1 VFASAEDHPE
11 LKLWK
16 TPCRE
21 KDSEALYQLGVALTE
36 NARPLV
42 LNHVEGNDARW
53 FAVYTNSRHE
63 KCVAKHFDERQIES
77 FLPLYQKLHHWRKR
91 NRVRL
96 DLPLFPNYVFVHI
109 APQQRISVLAVPG
122 VLGMVGRGQ
131 IASALPDAEIE
142 SLRIGLQLRKFEP
155 HPYLVA
161 GERVRIKAGSMEG
174 MEGILLRK
182 KNELRVVLTLDLIKR
197 SVAVEVDA
205 LDVEPVLSR
214 RVCSSSL

>member
-1 VFASAEDHPE
+1 
-11 LKLWK
+11 LKLRK

-21 KDSEALYQLGVALTE
+21 KDSEALYPLAVALAE
-36 NARPLV
+36 DARPLV
-42 LNHVEGNDARW
+42 LDQVEGSDARW

-63 KCVAKHFDERQIES
+63 KCVAKHFAQREIES

-91 NRVRL
+91 ARVL
-96 DLPLFPNYVFVHI
+96 LELPLFPNYVFVHI
-109 APQQRISVLAVPG
+109 APHERTSVLAVPG

-142 SLRIGLQLRKFEP
+142 SLRVGLQLRKFEP
-155 HPYLVA
+155 HPYLIA

-182 KNELRVVLTLDLIKR
+182 KNEVRVVLTLELIKR
-197 SVAVEVDA
+197 SVAVEVDTQ
-205 LDVEPVLSR
+205 DVEPVVVR
-214 RVCSSSL
+214 RM

>member
-1 VFASAEDHPE
+1 VENTLP
-11 LKLWK
+11 
-16 TPCRE
+16 RE
-21 KDSEALYQLGVALTE
+21 DSEALYPLAVAHAE
-36 NARPLV
+36 DARPLV
-42 LNHVEGNDARW
+42 LHHVEGNDTRW

-63 KCVAKHFDERQIES
+63 KCVVKHFEERQIES

-91 NRVRL
+91 NCVRL

-109 APQQRISVLAVPG
+109 APQQRTSVLAVPG
-122 VLGMVGRGQ
+122 VLGMVGRGR

-155 HPYLVA
+155 HPYLIA

-182 KNELRVVLTLDLIKR
+182 KNELRVILTLELIKR
-197 SVAVEVDA
+197 SVAVEVDTE
-205 LDVEPVLSR
+205 DVEPVISR
-214 RVCSSSL
+214 CV

>member
-1 VFASAEDHPE
+1 LH
-11 LKLWK
+11 LWK

-21 KDSEALYQLGVALTE
+21 KDSEALDQFGVTLSANAL
-36 NARPLV
+36 PPV
-42 LNHVEGNDARW
+42 LTNVAGKDTRW

-63 KCVAKHFDERQIES
+63 KCVAKHFDERQIEN
-77 FLPLYQKLHHWRKR
+77 FLPLYQKLHHWTKR

-109 APQQRISVLAVPG
+109 APQQRTSVLAVPG
-122 VLGMVGRGQ
+122 VLGMVGRGNL
-131 IASALPDAEIE
+131 ASALPSAEIE
-142 SLRIGLQLRKFEP
+142 SLRTGLQLRKFEP
-155 HPYLVA
+155 HPYFVA

-174 MEGILLRK
+174 LEGILLRK
-182 KNELRVVLTLDLIKR
+182 KNELRLVLTLDLIKR

-205 LDVEPVLSR
+205 QDVEPVISR

>member
-1 VFASAEDHPE
+1 MYPLAVAIAED
-11 LKLWK
+11 
-16 TPCRE
+16 
-21 KDSEALYQLGVALTE
+21 
-36 NARPLV
+36 ARPLV
-42 LNHVEGNDARW
+42 LNHAEGNDARW

-63 KCVAKHFDERQIES
+63 KCVAKHFDQRQIES

-109 APQQRISVLAVPG
+109 APQQRTSALAVPG
-122 VLGMVGRGQ
+122 VLGMVGRGR

-142 SLRIGLQLRKFEP
+142 SLRIGLQLRKLEP

-182 KNELRVVLTLDLIKR
+182 KNELRVVLTLELIKR
-197 SVAVEVDA
+197 SVAVEVDTQ
-205 LDVEPVLSR
+205 DVEPVISR
-214 RVCSSSL
+214 YV